1 MINSEIKFTVF
12 GDPKG
17 KARPRFRRIGKF
29 TTTYTPK
36 ETVEYE
42 NKVKKSFKKVIDS
55 DYKPL
60 EGPVEAEATC
70 FCRIPKSYSK
80 KKRESLVNTPCCTKP
95 DTDNIIKSIL
105 DPLNE
110 IAFND
115 DSQVCKISG
124 LKLYGNLPRVEVTL
138 KPYKNIIKPIK
149 FVENSKG
156 VIKPIRFI

>member
-1 MINSEIKFTVF
+1 MSNGEIKFTVY

-42 NKVKKSFKKVIDS
+42 NKVKKSFRKVINK

-60 EGPVEAEATC
+60 EGPVQADAIC

-80 KKRESLVNTPCCTKP
+80 RKRESLINQPCCTKP

-110 IAFND
+110 IAFHD

-138 KPYKNIIKPIK
+138 KPYKTI
-149 FVENSKG
+149 
-156 VIKPIRFI
+156 IKPIRFLDNKKDVIKPISFF